1 MELMLVV
8 WVVSFLSEL
17 RSLADFVVWP
27 VGIIAFIL
35 FVCTKIELD
44 AVFKRKGL
52 ELYDGLKVTV
62 GEPLVA
68 TRCTVPVG
76 VYTLEKY
83 RTYSYLKGSTE
94 RYEIS
99 NVALIEHLQDQVS
112 NEAVLP
118 AKPLCSGV
126 GSLYT
131 AAVAL
136 LVLTLTVPS
145 DTTIK
150 YMAGAYLVQS
160 VYESEAGVEIGNAA
174 KNAVVSQLRSWS
186 TDNADL
192 LELMKAVNKQE
203 NKDEQSTKA
212 TN

>member
-27 VGIIAFIL
+27 VGITAFIL

-44 AVFKRKGL
+44 AVFKRSHL
-52 ELYDGLKVTV
+52 SLTDGMTVTV
-62 GEPLVA
+62 DTEFKGA
-68 TRCTVPVG
+68 RSKVPKG
-76 VYTLEKY
+76 VYTLDKY
-83 RTYSYLKGSTE
+83 STFSYLKSSTT
-94 RYEIS
+94 RYDVTNEE
-99 NVALIEHLQDQVS
+99 VLYLLQQGVE
-112 NEAVLP
+112 NEALLP

-131 AAVAL
+131 AAIAL
-136 LVLTLTVPS
+136 LALILTVPS

-160 VYESEAGVEIGNAA
+160 VYESDAGAEIGNAA

-203 NKDEQSTKA
+203 NNDEQSSKA

>member
-27 VGIIAFIL
+27 VGIVAFVL
-35 FVCTKIELD
+35 FCLSKVELD
-44 AVFKRKGL
+44 AVFKRRGL
-52 ELYDGLKVTV
+52 ELRDGLRIVLN
-62 GEPLVA
+62 EPLKCSRSTA
-68 TRCTVPVG
+68 PAGT
-76 VYTLEKY
+76 YTLDHY
-83 RTYSYLKGSTE
+83 STYSYLKGGTE
-94 RYEIS
+94 RYEIQNAS
-99 NVALIEHLQDQVS
+99 LLEYLHDQVS

-126 GSLYT
+126 GSLYA

-136 LVLTLTVPS
+136 MALTLTVPS

-150 YMAGAYLVQS
+150 YMAGAYLIQS
-160 VYESEAGVEIGNAA
+160 VYESEAGAEIGNAA

-192 LELMKAVNKQE
+192 LELMKDVNKE
-203 NKDEQSTKA
+203 ETANESK
-212 TN
+212 